1 MVWIVEKKVFH
12 HRIDLGFESIEIP
25 IRVKFEF
32 EVRQRSFVSDSLSI
46 QSLYNKK
53 ALEKRYPKL
62 KLDLLESRINK
73 TVEQGIHNY
82 LKECGYLDKENNT
95 EK

>member
-12 HRIDLGFESIEIP
+12 HRIDLGFESIEIS

-32 EVRQRSFVSDSLSI
+32 EVRQGAFVPDSILV
-46 QSLYNKK
+46 QSLYNKQ

-62 KLDLLESRINK
+62 KKELLESRINN
-73 TVEQGIHNY
+73 TVKQGIHNY
-82 LKECGYLDKENNT
+82 LKECGYQDKE
-95 EK
+95 

>member
-1 MVWIVEKKVFH
+1 MVWVLEKKVFH

-32 EVRQRSFVSDSLSI
+32 EVRQGAFVQDSILV

-62 KLDLLESRINK
+62 KGDLLESRINK
-73 TVEQGIHNY
+73 TVEQGIHSY
-82 LKECGYLDKENNT
+82 LKECGYLDKE
-95 EK
+95 